1 MTKAK
6 SNKNLIIKDSNAL
19 AEKKKNRS
27 KTSRKK
33 SIIRKDNSSP
43 TRKTKVVQWN
53 YKVNQLVKF
62 RATGELGLIVADK
75 QFHDRTLET
84 NTFFILSS
92 NRVLHC
98 NGRDI
103 VPIDV

>member
-1 MTKAK
+1 MAKAK
-6 SNKNLIIKDSNAL
+6 DNKNLVIKDPNAL
-19 AEKKKNRS
+19 TESKKNRS
-27 KTSRKK
+27 KSTRRN

-62 RATGELGLIVADK
+62 KISGELGLIVADK
-75 QFHDRTLET
+75 QFHNIALET
-84 NTFFILSS
+84 NTFFILTS

-103 VPIDV
+103 IPIDV

>member
-1 MTKAK
+1 MAKAK
-6 SNKNLIIKDSNAL
+6 DNKNLVIKDPNAL
-19 AEKKKNRS
+19 AESKKNRS
-27 KTSRKK
+27 KSTRRK

-62 RATGELGLIVADK
+62 KISGELGLIVADK
-75 QFHDRTLET
+75 QFHNIALET
-84 NTFFILSS
+84 NTFFILTS

-103 VPIDV
+103 IPIDV

>member
-1 MTKAK
+1 MAKARD
-6 SNKNLIIKDSNAL
+6 NKNLIIKDPNAL
-19 AEKKKNRS
+19 KESKKSRS
-27 KTSRKK
+27 KSTRRK

-43 TRKTKVVQWN
+43 TKKTKVVQWN

-62 RATGELGLIVADK
+62 RATGDLGLIVADK
-75 QFHDRTLET
+75 QFHNQALET
-84 NTFFILSS
+84 NTFFILTS
-92 NRVLHC
+92 NTVLHC